1 MFSNFIRRKAW
12 QARRPRLMQFSSKPW
27 KSRYFKKIGRNGAA
41 EDFFEPAGNAIWNAL
56 PPGTKA
62 RMFFRSRYFSRWKW
76 GTLFSAGIAGAGLM
90 YYFNPERAERL
101 RRRQLLSGS
110 ATYNGGSRIRG
121 GLARKLFRFR
131 MSEDDTLADKVRSR
145 LRQVVRNAGSIGVR
159 AQKGRVT
166 LGGLASS
173 RDSEQLLR
181 QVRGVRGV
189 KEIDNRLESFEEQ
202 YGQGQPQREGQ
213 YSSQGQSGGQSSRSE
228 RRARRRTIAGA
239 TAGSALILAGLR
251 QRSIL
256 SAVAGSWLVARSV
269 KRRSFS
275 RSGAQVPQRGIQVHK
290 TIHINTP
297 VARAYAAWSNFENF
311 PAYLRH
317 VRRVRR
323 IEDGVRSK
331 HPRWRWT
338 VDGPAGTE
346 VEFDT
351 FVVASESDRL
361 LAWRTDADSPI
372 QHAGVAHF
380 NENPDGSTTV
390 EIHMSYDPPAG
401 ILGHAVAKLFGADPS
416 NQMDDDLVRLKSY
429 IESSGGRQSQQQ
441 ESASARSRQ
450 GAQQSSASAHH

>member
-1 MFSNFIRRKAW
+1 MFSNFIKRKAW
-12 QARRPRLMQFSSKPW
+12 QARRPWLSQFSSKPW
-27 KSRYFKKIGRNGAA
+27 NARSFRIGRRNGIAD
-41 EDFFEPAGNAIWNAL
+41 DFFETAGTPIWNAL
-56 PPGTKA
+56 PPKTKA
-62 RMFFRSRYFSRWKW
+62 RMFFRSRYFARSRWA
-76 GTLFSAGIAGAGLM
+76 TLFSAGILGAGAM
-90 YYFNPERAERL
+90 YYFNPERAERM
-101 RRRQLLSGS
+101 RRRQQLSGS
-110 ATYNGGSRIRG
+110 ATYSGGGRIRRG
-121 GLARKLFRFR
+121 FIGKLFRFR
-131 MSEDDTLADKVRSR
+131 MSEDDTLANKVRSR
-145 LRQVVRNAGSIGVR
+145 LRQAVRNTGSIGVR
-159 AQKGRVT
+159 AQQGRVT

-181 QVRGVRGV
+181 LVRGVRGV

-202 YGQGQPQREGQ
+202 YGQGQSQREGQ
-213 YSSQGQSGGQSSRSE
+213 RSSGQSRSSE

-269 KRRSFS
+269 KRYGFS
-275 RSGAQVPQRGIQVHK
+275 QYAGDQNQVSQRGIQVHK

-297 VARAYAAWSNFENF
+297 VARAYAAWNNFENF

-351 FVVASESDRL
+351 FVVASENDRL

-372 QHAGVAHF
+372 QHSGVVHF
-380 NENPDGSTTV
+380 NDNQDGSTTV

-401 ILGHAVAKLFGADPS
+401 ILGYAVAKLFGADPS

-429 IESSGGRQSQQQ
+429 IEGSGGRQPQQQ
-441 ESASARSRQ
+441 ESASTRSRQ
-450 GAQQSSASAHH
+450 GSQSSSSAAAH